1 MESFVQEIRQHL
13 ETRLIPFWE
22 GLKDEEYGGYYGYV
36 DYDLHTDKKYEK
48 GCILNSRILWFFS
61 QAYMLLKKEN
71 LKEDARHAYLFLRE
85 HCLDREY
92 GGVFWSVTYDGRAA
106 DDTKHTYN
114 QAFAVYALSAYYDAV
129 KDEEALELAM
139 ELKCLIEERC
149 TDPLGYLE
157 AFTRDFKPADNEKLS
172 ENGVMAE
179 KTMNTLLHVFEAY
192 TELYRVSRDESV
204 AVRLRFMMDIM
215 ADKIYN
221 RALGRQEV
229 FFDREWNSLIDL
241 YSYGHDIETA
251 WLADRGLEV
260 LGDQEYDRK
269 MLPITKEIT
278 ENIYK
283 RAFCNGALMNE
294 AENKVSD
301 RTRVWWVQAEGIVG
315 FVNGYQKNHKDEVY
329 LEAAEKLW
337 EYITRHLIDPR
348 EESEWFWSA
357 DEEDRPIHKPI
368 VEPWKCP
375 YHNGR
380 MCVEVIRRLAC
391 ESRRAKA

>member
-61 QAYMLLKKEN
+61 QVYMLLKKEN

-85 HCLDREY
+85 HCLDQEY

-179 KTMNTLLHVFEAY
+179 KKLLKQRKPNQKLR
-192 TELYRVSRDESV
+192 EL
-204 AVRLRFMMDIM
+204 
-215 ADKIYN
+215 
-221 RALGRQEV
+221 
-229 FFDREWNSLIDL
+229 
-241 YSYGHDIETA
+241 
-251 WLADRGLEV
+251 
-260 LGDQEYDRK
+260 
-269 MLPITKEIT
+269 
-278 ENIYK
+278 
-283 RAFCNGALMNE
+283 
-294 AENKVSD
+294 
-301 RTRVWWVQAEGIVG
+301 
-315 FVNGYQKNHKDEVY
+315 
-329 LEAAEKLW
+329 
-337 EYITRHLIDPR
+337 
-348 EESEWFWSA
+348 
-357 DEEDRPIHKPI
+357 
-368 VEPWKCP
+368 
-375 YHNGR
+375 
-380 MCVEVIRRLAC
+380 
-391 ESRRAKA
+391 